1 MSNSNATTAAPEAP
15 ATNGKRRKALT
26 VAAAVLLAGAAYGA
40 YYALVLSHY
49 ESTDNAYVQ
58 GNLVQITPQVGGTV
72 VGIGADD
79 TDFVKAG
86 QTLVKLDAADAQV
99 ALDQAEAQLA
109 QTVREVRGLYANNS
123 TLNAQIALRQADVQR
138 AVSDLA
144 KAQDDVNR
152 RMPLVQT
159 GAVGKEEFNHA
170 NAQLAASDT
179 PPAAAASAMTGRA
192 NDNVQAAADNAAAP
206 AAENQVVPPDQLNDL
221 DRALQQDN
229 PSTQKAVI
237 AAADA
242 QPRPAPVMASSQ
254 PSSARDQSSLIGKI
268 FIGVGTFLTLASAA
282 RMFMA

>member
-1 MSNSNATTAAPEAP
+1 MSNPNATPAASEAP

-26 VAAAVLLAGAAYGA
+26 AVAAAVLLAGGAYGA

-138 AVSDLA
+138 ALSDLA
-144 KAQDDVNR
+144 KAQDDVDRSRCGHIRNDPDVQR
-152 RMPLVQT
+152 IFELV
-159 GAVGKEEFNHA
+159 
-170 NAQLAASDT
+170 
-179 PPAAAASAMTGRA
+179 
-192 NDNVQAAADNAAAP
+192 
-206 AAENQVVPPDQLNDL
+206 
-221 DRALQQDN
+221 
-229 PSTQKAVI
+229 
-237 AAADA
+237 
-242 QPRPAPVMASSQ
+242 
-254 PSSARDQSSLIGKI
+254 
-268 FIGVGTFLTLASAA
+268 
-282 RMFMA
+282 